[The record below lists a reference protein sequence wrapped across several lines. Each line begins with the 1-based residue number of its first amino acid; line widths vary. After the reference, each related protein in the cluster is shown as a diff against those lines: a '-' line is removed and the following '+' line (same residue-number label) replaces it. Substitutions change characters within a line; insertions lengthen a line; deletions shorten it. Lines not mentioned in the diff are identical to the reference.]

1 MNRIEKLRYYL
12 LRPNNIRIAW
22 LIKHSKSYDDET
34 YLRKLMKVKCGYKPD
49 FNNPKTFNEKL
60 NWLKLHHHNPLLTTL
75 ADKYAVKDYVAKL
88 IGEEYVV
95 PNYGVWNAFD
105 DIDLAA
111 LPSQFVLK
119 ATHDS
124 GGAIII
130 RDKNQANWGG

>member
-1 MNRIEKLRYYL
+1 MSISYFFRKKLLTLLELTAQRIQVPDKL
-12 LRPNNIRIAW
+12 
-22 LIKHSKSYDDET
+22 
-34 YLRKLMKVKCGYKPD
+34 YLRIKYFCRTGKLLHLKQ
-49 FNNPKTFNEKL
+49 PKTFNEKL